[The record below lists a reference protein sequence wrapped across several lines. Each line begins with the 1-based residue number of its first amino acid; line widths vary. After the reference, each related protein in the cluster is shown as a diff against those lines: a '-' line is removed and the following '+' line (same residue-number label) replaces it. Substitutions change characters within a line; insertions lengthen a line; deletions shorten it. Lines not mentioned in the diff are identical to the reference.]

1 MILSSAGLLCIYID
15 TTHLF
20 MEIQPKNV
28 LEIVVDSF
36 TTNNSKQPC
45 MNEDT
50 VPFYS
55 MATIA
60 GASCASGAALLLQ
73 RKLGYQQNYTDF
85 YGVKRDM
92 EQYYKDNRFPRINM
106 ETLAI
111 ALVAAYQLSVDLLKS
126 TDDHDYNSTMVWTKN
141 AFLLCA
147 SLYMV
152 ILGWIS
158 CYYRLPNWWG
168 SVLNGHMCLL
178 SALMLCCTFA
188 RFWME
193 VIWKEL
199 SMDLDLDWI
208 TVVPW
213 LVVLLLLFDLMVVTV
228 TAPYDRLY
236 LDDTGSPLRQQANPK
251 VLPTHSSS
259 ILATYLYN
267 YVDSFINT
275 TSEYRDRKQVL
286 PENKL
291 PGLPPQIT
299 SLVALQKMNQL
310 RSHTGW
316 SLLYK
321 LVTVNR
327 RLFLLQVFWS
337 LLFSSTF
344 YLPPLL
350 LQQLLLVL
358 EDLTKMDKDEN
369 HDRYNQLYVQAI
381 LWILAQVG
389 ATIYQEVVIGRLWY
403 YAHVLEIAVRS
414 ILNVEIFRKTLL
426 RPNHTTGTGPLETD
440 NGESGEEDKSR
451 TVATVGNVINLMSTD
466 AQSFS
471 NSISYG
477 GFFLWG
483 TTIELFIGLF
493 ILYGL
498 LGNSSLV
505 GVLVMI
511 LSIPVTHVT
520 AKKLSDSLDDIM
532 AARDRRGSVMHEV
545 LRGIRQIKFFAW
557 ESQWKA
563 RLLQLRNHE
572 LNHLFA
578 IYCYELILM
587 TVWQGLPLLVIIA
600 SFWSFTVLENKELT
614 PPIAFTAMFIYS
626 QLRVQLTNIPENI
639 VKLLQAMVSLRR
651 IEDYLSEEDLTQKE
665 PLDTSSLDTT
675 NPIVIGFSNAS
686 ITWAEPSTGK
696 TTGATN
702 TTNHADQP
710 DQTEATF
717 RLTNINATFPAN
729 ELSLICGK
737 TGSGKTLLMLALLG
751 EAPCTEGSVSFPRAP
766 LDLDDF
772 SYSVASVMVTPDG
785 DGDNNDKWLLKDQ
798 VAYVAQTA
806 WLQNATIRDNILF
819 GLPYIKDRYD
829 STLWACSLLSDLDVL
844 VDGDMTEIGERGI
857 NLSGGQRAR
866 VSLARAVYS
875 RSQIVLLDDV
885 LSAVDAHTAK
895 HLYDNCLTGPLMQN
909 RTRILVTHH
918 VNLCYSR
925 CTYLVHLQNGKI
937 DICGTLEAL
946 NQEGVL
952 STLVNEMASS
962 DDGIKV
968 VGESSAYRQAEE
980 EPSTQAFEP
989 HVLVET
995 EFRAQGLVK
1004 QHLYMVYLRLVGG
1017 PFFWL
1022 VLATLIIGMQC
1033 SEMVATWWIKQ
1044 WSSAYN
1050 KIAGEN
1056 GTGELVINNRFLSS
1070 GLSSSPDD
1078 NKMPA
1083 KQVEYYL
1090 GVYVIISLIYI
1101 VVSTSGYAMSYMGG
1115 IRASRKIY
1123 VTLLDRV
1130 LHAPLRFFDTTPV
1143 GRILNRFSGDMESI
1157 DSGLPIQNMDF
1168 ARSGVTMVA
1177 ILVSAVIVAPWFLL
1191 PALLIACGTIYYTAK
1206 FTIASQDS
1214 KRIESVS
1221 KSPLYSHFTETTV
1234 GITTIRAYG
1243 ATKSFLQTMLWYNDD
1258 FSRPSFLTD
1267 MINRW
1272 VSIRFAY
1279 LGCLLNLFCGF
1290 MILINLDRQEDA
1302 SLAGFVFSYALTF
1315 ADESFWAAYH
1325 YRRVQMSY
1333 SSVERLVELMDVDQE
1348 STTGSTQASSDW
1360 PNEGT
1365 INVEN
1370 LEVRYAPDLDMA
1382 LKGVSFSVRSGEK
1395 IGVVGKT
1402 GSGKSTLT
1410 LALFR
1415 FLEAAKGKII
1425 MDGIDI
1431 GTMDLDV
1438 LRSRLTI
1445 IPQDAIL
1452 FSGSVRTNM
1461 DPFGEFSDAAI
1472 QEALQRVHLVRPPET
1487 TPISSSSSS
1496 LACGVGE
1503 PANRNIFECLDSPI
1517 TEGGHNLSIGQR
1529 QLVCLARA
1537 LLKQTKVVIMDE
1549 ATSSVDFE
1557 TDRAIQQTMATEFA
1571 SCTIMC
1577 VAHRLNSVINYD
1589 RILVIEDG
1597 LVKEYDSPS
1606 ALISN
1611 PRSRFYKM
1619 CLDSGEFAQLQSS
1632 VSSLLK

>member
-1 MILSSAGLLCIYID
+1 
-15 TTHLF
+15 
-20 MEIQPKNV
+20 
-28 LEIVVDSF
+28 
-36 TTNNSKQPC
+36 

-55 MATIA
+55 MVTVA
-60 GASCASGAALLLQ
+60 GASCVSVAALLLQ
-73 RKLGYQQNYTDF
+73 RKLGSRQNFNDIHRI
-85 YGVKRDM
+85 KPDM
-92 EQYYKDNRFPRINM
+92 EQYFKDNRFPRINL
-106 ETLAI
+106 ETWAL
-111 ALVAAYQLSVDLLKS
+111 ALVVAYQLSLDLLKN
-126 TDDHDYNSTMVWTKN
+126 TDDHGYDDTMDWIKN
-141 AFLLCA
+141 ALMLCA
-147 SLYMV
+147 TLYMV

-168 SVLNGHMCLL
+168 SILNGHMCLL
-178 SALMLCCTFA
+178 SALMLCCTFT

-193 VIWKEL
+193 VIWRGPL
-199 SMDLDLDWI
+199 MNLDLDWI

-213 LVVLLLLFDLMVVTV
+213 LAILLLLFDLMVVTV
-228 TAPYDRLY
+228 TVPYDRLY
-236 LDDTGSPLRQQANPK
+236 LDDTGSPNRQQENPK
-251 VLPTHSSS
+251 MLPTHSSS
-259 ILATYLYN
+259 ILGTYLYN
-267 YVDSFINT
+267 YIDSLINT
-275 TSEYRDRKQVL
+275 TSEFRDRKQVL

-299 SLVALQKMNQL
+299 SLTALQKMNQL
-310 RSHTGW
+310 RSHTAW
-316 SLLYK
+316 SLMYK
-321 LVTVNR
+321 LFVANR
-327 RLFLLQVFWS
+327 RLVLLQVFWS
-337 LLFSSTF
+337 LLFSTTF
-344 YLPPLL
+344 YLPPVLL
-350 LQQLLLVL
+350 KQLLLVL

-369 HDRYNQLYVQAI
+369 HNRYVQLYVQAI
-381 LWILAQVG
+381 LWILAQVFT
-389 ATIYQEVVIGRLWY
+389 TIYQEVVIGRLWY
-403 YAHVLEIAVRS
+403 YAHVLEIAIRS

-426 RPNHTTGTGPLETD
+426 RPNHTTGTGPLNAD
-440 NGESGEEDKSR
+440 DDESDEEDKSR
-451 TVATVGNVINLMSTD
+451 TTATVGNVINLMSTD

-471 NSISYG
+471 NFISYA

-483 TTIELFIGLF
+483 TAIELFIGLF

-520 AKKLSDSLDDIM
+520 SKKLSDSLDDIM

-572 LNHLFA
+572 LNHLFV
-578 IYCYELILM
+578 IYCCELILM
-587 TVWQGLPLLVIIA
+587 TIWQGLPLLVIIA
-600 SFWSFTVLENKELT
+600 SFWSFTMLENKELT

-626 QLRVQLTNIPENI
+626 QLRIQLTTIPESI
-639 VKLLQAMVSLRR
+639 VKLLQALVSLRR
-651 IEDYLSEEDLTQKE
+651 IEDYLSSEDLTEKE
-665 PLDTSSLDTT
+665 PLATSSLETT
-675 NPIVIGFSNAS
+675 DPTVIGFTNAS
-686 ITWAEPSTGK
+686 ITWAESSTGK
-696 TTGATN
+696 TTGSTN
-702 TTNHADQP
+702 TTNSGNQS
-710 DQTEATF
+710 DQTVSTF
-717 RLTNINATFPAN
+717 KLTNINATFPAN

-737 TGSGKTLLMLALLG
+737 TGSGKTLLILALLG

-766 LDLDDF
+766 LGMDLDDF
-772 SYSVASVMVTPDG
+772 TYSAASMMVAPDS
-785 DGDNNDKWLLKDQ
+785 DDDSNDKWLLKNQ

-829 STLWACSLLSDLDVL
+829 STLWACSLLSDLNIL
-844 VDGDMTEIGERGI
+844 IDGDMTEIGERGI

-875 RSQIVLLDDV
+875 RSQIILLDDV

-918 VNLCYSR
+918 VNLCYPKCS
-925 CTYLVHLQNGKI
+925 YLMHLQNGQI
-937 DICGTLEAL
+937 DICGTPEAL

-952 STLVNEMASS
+952 SALVDEKGSS
-962 DDGIKV
+962 DEDIKV

-980 EPSTQAFEP
+980 ESSTQAFEP

-1004 QHLYMVYLRLVGG
+1004 QHLYLIYLRAVGG
-1017 PFFWL
+1017 PFFWF
-1022 VLATLIIGMQC
+1022 VLATLIIGMESSQ
-1033 SEMVATWWIKQ
+1033 MVATWWIKQ
-1044 WSSAYN
+1044 WSSAYD
-1050 KIAGEN
+1050 KIAGAN
-1056 GTGELVINNRFLSS
+1056 GTSELVINNHSLSS
-1070 GLSSSPDD
+1070 GLSSFSDD

-1090 GVYVIISLIYI
+1090 GVYVIISLTYI
-1101 VVSTSGYAMSYMGG
+1101 AVSTSGYAMSYMGG
-1115 IRASRKIY
+1115 MRASRKLY
-1123 VTLLDRV
+1123 ATLLDRV

-1143 GRILNRFSGDMESI
+1143 GRILNRFAGDMESI
-1157 DSGLPIQNMDF
+1157 DSGLPIENMDF
-1168 ARSGVTMVA
+1168 ARSGLTMVA

-1191 PALLIACGTIYYTAK
+1191 PALLIACGTVYYTAK

-1214 KRIESVS
+1214 KRLESVS

-1267 MINRW
+1267 MVNRW

-1290 MILINLDRQEDA
+1290 LILFNLDRQKDA

-1348 STTGSTQASSDW
+1348 STTGSAEAPSDW
-1360 PNEGT
+1360 PHDGT
-1365 INVEN
+1365 IKVQD
-1370 LEVRYAPDLDMA
+1370 LEVRYAPELDMA

-1415 FLEAAKGKII
+1415 FLEAAKGKITI
-1425 MDGIDI
+1425 DGIDI
-1431 GTMDLDV
+1431 STMDLDV

-1472 QEALQRVHLVRPPET
+1472 EEALRRVHLVRPPET
-1487 TPISSSSSS
+1487 TPVNSSSSS
-1496 LACGVGE
+1496 LASDADE

-1597 LVKEYDSPS
+1597 QVKEYDSPA

-1619 CLDSGEFAQLQSS
+1619 CVDSGEFTQLQSA
-1632 VSSLLK
+1632 VGSLLT